1 MKNFKRIISLFLLAV
16 LCLGALTS
24 CMETKSKAVA
34 TYDGSNHIYEDDSDF
49 SDFYNLNRYFYSYHN
64 GDKNTSTSEYNDI
77 LSDAVKETI
86 TVRVFEAILAEN
98 GIAIDMETVL
108 AEADIDRA
116 SFDTSYDGGFA
127 GFCEDWGVSEN
138 VFILYNKY
146 EALKDAAEALAT
158 DIVVTDAEA
167 KAYYDKNPEKY
178 FKTPHYDINT
188 IFLQVLDP
196 SNEQQMHEAYDDA
209 MLYIDLLNSGRS
221 WESVKDAALIKYNEG
236 RGMIFSSEFSCLN
249 HVHITNFLN
258 ILDIDTAIQVI
269 EDEFTAANGMSFA
282 EMFPAGFEAYAE
294 ENELEPETKEYNK
307 ALELYM
313 SHASTLYNLQFQYAI
328 STYWAEGTTY
338 EKPIYNAVYNSYVV
352 VTFTRMEEENVTIT
366 FEEAKEDIAK
376 ILEKSKRE
384 KFVDNYISQ
393 LMDKLKVQIQYK

>member
-34 TYDGSNHIYEDDSDF
+34 TYDGSNHIYEDDADF

-196 SNEQQMHEAYDDA
+196 
-209 MLYIDLLNSGRS
+209 
-221 WESVKDAALIKYNEG
+221 V
-236 RGMIFSSEFSCLN
+236 C
-249 HVHITNFLN
+249 FLV
-258 ILDIDTAIQVI
+258 AQ
-269 EDEFTAANGMSFA
+269 
-282 EMFPAGFEAYAE
+282 
-294 ENELEPETKEYNK
+294 K
-307 ALELYM
+307 
-313 SHASTLYNLQFQYAI
+313 
-328 STYWAEGTTY
+328 
-338 EKPIYNAVYNSYVV
+338 
-352 VTFTRMEEENVTIT
+352 
-366 FEEAKEDIAK
+366 
-376 ILEKSKRE
+376 
-384 KFVDNYISQ
+384 
-393 LMDKLKVQIQYK
+393 